1 LGRGICPEK
10 EDRLFNKKTF
20 RMKLNKFSMKKMSTA
35 ETSAIRAGSGASSS
49 SGSTTVCTGS
59 DHTSD
64 GTDRD

>member
-1 LGRGICPEK
+1 
-10 EDRLFNKKTF
+10 
-20 RMKLNKFSMKKMSTA
+20 MKLNKFSMKKMSTA